1 MKATIE
7 ISEETM
13 GKLADALNLSPLYDE
28 DYGVDEDAL
37 SYAIN
42 VMVESC
48 TD

>member
-13 GKLADALNLSPLYDE
+13 EKLEDALNLSPLYDE

-42 VMVESC
+42 AIVESC